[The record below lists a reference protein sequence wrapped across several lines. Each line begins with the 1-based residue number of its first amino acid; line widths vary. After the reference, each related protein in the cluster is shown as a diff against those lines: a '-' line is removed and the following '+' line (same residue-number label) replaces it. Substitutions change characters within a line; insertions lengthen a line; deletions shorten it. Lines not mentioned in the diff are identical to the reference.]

1 MRIGVLTGGGDC
13 PGLNAV
19 IRAVVK
25 TAVTDYGMEV
35 LGIKDGYKGLV
46 EEEFVPLGLEQVAG
60 ILPKGG
66 TILGTTNRDSPFH
79 YRVRVNGQDE
89 YLDKSGQVIDVIK
102 RNGLEA
108 LIIIGGDGTLA
119 IAQKFFEKGINVI
132 GVPKTIDNDLS
143 ATDVTFGL
151 DTAVTTATEA
161 IDKLHTTAE
170 SHHRVMILEV
180 MGRDAG
186 WIALHAGL
194 AGGADVIL
202 IPEIPFTIEK
212 ICAKIKERNDRG
224 RRFSIVVAAEGAA
237 PLGGEQV
244 VSGNNEGNIY
254 NPVKLGGIGK
264 FVGEKIAEQSGHE
277 TRVTVLGHLQRGGSP
292 TPRDRILATHFG
304 SAAVHAL
311 ARKEKGVMVCL
322 KGQNVLTV
330 PLKDASEKLKRVPIE
345 GDLVKTA
352 KSVGI
357 SFGD

>member
-1 MRIGVLTGGGDC
+1 LEPLTEIVL
-13 PGLNAV
+13 
-19 IRAVVK
+19 
-25 TAVTDYGMEV
+25 
-35 LGIKDGYKGLV
+35 
-46 EEEFVPLGLEQVAG
+46 
-60 ILPKGG
+60 
-66 TILGTTNRDSPFH
+66 
-79 YRVRVNGQDE
+79 
-89 YLDKSGQVIDVIK
+89 
-102 RNGLEA
+102 
-108 LIIIGGDGTLA
+108 GDGTLA

-143 ATDVTFGL
+143 ATDVTFGF
-151 DTAVTTATEA
+151 DTAVATATEA

-202 IPEIPFTIEK
+202 IPEISFTIEK

-244 VSGNNEGNIY
+244 ISGINEGNIY

-264 FVGEKIAEQSGHE
+264 FIGEKITEHSGHE

-292 TPRDRILATHFG
+292 TPRDR
-304 SAAVHAL
+304 
-311 ARKEKGVMVCL
+311 M
-322 KGQNVLTV
+322 
-330 PLKDASEKLKRVPIE
+330 KDSIEQLKRVPIE

-357 SFGD
+357 SFGA